1 MAARTRSPR
10 DRLVQN
16 LKPVAYLW
24 QTLRGRFAN
33 RPYMGIALTTLSV
46 LCGVG
51 ADAAVAFVADFA
63 EGLWIGLG
71 EAVEHTV
78 QRFAHGLDG
87 RGGVV
92 VGAAEGFGDDLV
104 DDPASLHVRRR
115 KLERFGGLGGPSRVA
130 EDYGGACFGRYD
142 GEVGVLEHTDV
153 VCCAHGERPAR
164 TPLPDNYR
172 DHRHRYFGQCHQIGG
187 DGPGLS
193 PLLRTTSGKGAGRV
207 DEHDHGQPEPGG
219 EFVEA
224 LDL

>member
-78 QRFAHGLDG
+78 QRFA
-87 RGGVV
+87 
-92 VGAAEGFGDDLV
+92 
-104 DDPASLHVRRR
+104 
-115 KLERFGGLGGPSRVA
+115 GGLGRPAGIS
-130 EDYGGACFGRYD
+130 EDDRGARLGRYD
-142 GEVGVLEHTDV
+142 GEVGVLEHSDV
-153 VCCAHGERPAR
+153 VCGAHG
-164 TPLPDNYR
+164 
-172 DHRHRYFGQCHQIGG
+172 
-187 DGPGLS
+187 
-193 PLLRTTSGKGAGRV
+193 
-207 DEHDHGQPEPGG
+207 
-219 EFVEA
+219 
-224 LDL
+224 